1 MQSIHSMRGAAN
13 APRRPR
19 AAAPLRARVALLA
32 LGALSA
38 GLAGCEQRA
47 EPTPMSAASAP
58 AASARSVAAAAL
70 PQEVLAFRAQRD
82 QCDHF
87 RGEEGYDAQRAAF
100 LAAELA
106 RTCTG
111 TDATLAALRERYR
124 QDPSAL
130 AALKDYED
138 TIE

>member
-1 MQSIHSMRGAAN
+1 MKPIHSMRGAAS
-13 APRRPR
+13 APRRSR
-19 AAAPLRARVALLA
+19 AATPLRAGVALLA
-32 LGALSA
+32 LGTLSA

-47 EPTPMSAASAP
+47 EPTPMSAATTAASAP
-58 AASARSVAAAAL
+58 AALVAAL
-70 PQEVLAFRAQRD
+70 PQDVLAFRARRD

-111 TDATLAALRERYR
+111 SDAALAALRERYR